1 MSVQSGFMVDGKF
14 FATKA
19 EANDFVARP
28 KKVAALNKI
37 KGSNTELVGFLIDHQ
52 DDLEGAFESGKSRRV
67 LKTERN
73 KLSRALKYIAD
84 TLKDDHRAAM
94 VLDNVEQIAASFKW
108 PAVKKMEE
116 AEQAATVNTS
126 ILAIVDGNQ
135 EVATWVIANKD
146 AILEG
151 FEAGVEKRVVSEK
164 TMNALAAAR
173 EKLAAAKAERLAKE
187 AAAGE
192 KKAA

>member
-1 MSVQSGFMVDGKF
+1 
-14 FATKA
+14 
-19 EANDFVARP
+19 
-28 KKVAALNKI
+28 
-37 KGSNTELVGFLIDHQ
+37 
-52 DDLEGAFESGKSRRV
+52 
-67 LKTERN
+67 
-73 KLSRALKYIAD
+73 
-84 TLKDDHRAAM
+84 
-94 VLDNVEQIAASFKW
+94 
-108 PAVKKMEE
+108 MEE